1 MFPRKEAAG
10 IVDFGV
16 AASGAQHHTED
27 TSVDVSD
34 SLVLDATAAEEF
46 QTPGLAVGPTVAV
59 GFEGPASGGFEAA
72 LVALAYAPCKAVG
85 VQEGFEPLAAF
96 ELWMLEL
103 QWALHVAENTND
115 DYIQKIE
122 MKPKNGVLSIHLVW
136 PFLIE

>member
-46 QTPGLAVGPTVAV
+46 QTPDLAVGPTVAV
-59 GFEGPASGGFEAA
+59 GFEAPASGGFEAA
-72 LVALAYAPCKAVG
+72 LVALAYAAPCKAVG
-85 VQEGFEPLAAF
+85 FQELVQILAAF
-96 ELWMLEL
+96 VLWQQSSPCL
-103 QWALHVAENTND
+103 
-115 DYIQKIE
+115 
-122 MKPKNGVLSIHLVW
+122 
-136 PFLIE
+136 